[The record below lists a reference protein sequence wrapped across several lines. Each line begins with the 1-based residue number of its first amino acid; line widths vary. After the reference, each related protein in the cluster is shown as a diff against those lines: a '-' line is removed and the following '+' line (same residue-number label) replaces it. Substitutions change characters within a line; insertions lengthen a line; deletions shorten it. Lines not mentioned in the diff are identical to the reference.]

1 MKTIALSLLLP
12 LTAFAGSK
20 GALRALEEVQDVV
33 ADSEADCS
41 KRLGQKLEAL
51 AADVDEGRSARK
63 LRQQVREVRGFAED
77 RCPKKL
83 AGKVRR
89 ALEAVTE
96 TLDDDGED
104 RRSRRRRD
112 EDDEEE
118 EDAPAPRRR
127 QAPGRD
133 CGTGPDPGCN
143 GPGPA
148 PMDSVSFR
156 GLVSSLSATQNEF
169 SKLDLVR
176 NAVASQRLT
185 AQQLGPLLD
194 AFQNELIRLD
204 AAKAAAPRL
213 VDPQHALV
221 HSGKWRNSLLAADF
235 SKLLSR

>member
-1 MKTIALSLLLP
+1 MKTFLVWVLLP
-12 LTAFAGSK
+12 LSAFAGSK

-33 ADSEADCS
+33 ADSDADCS
-41 KRLGQKLEAL
+41 KRLGKKLEAL
-51 AADVDEGRSARK
+51 ASDVDDGVSPRK
-63 LRQQVREVRGFAED
+63 LREQVREVRSFAED
-77 RCPKKL
+77 KCPKKL

-89 ALEAVTE
+89 ALEAVSGAE
-96 TLDDDGED
+96 DDDDD
-104 RRSRRRRD
+104 RRSRRRHADDDD
-112 EDDEEE
+112 EDD
-118 EDAPAPRRR
+118 APTPRRR
-127 QAPGRD
+127 APAARD
-133 CGTGPDPGCN
+133 CGTGEDPGCN
-143 GPGPA
+143 LPGPA

-156 GLVSSLSATQNEF
+156 GLVSSLSATPNEF

-176 NAVASQRLT
+176 NAVGSQRLT